1 MKHRIFSVYRC
12 FDADG
17 DLLYV
22 GASIQ
27 PLSRIWGHVVN
38 SPWIHLV
45 KTINVEVFED
55 KMVMAASEKKAIQD
69 EGPRFN
75 ITYSKNPAKARC
87 ELEKLKASKER
98 ASIRDRCKYRRRKA
112 EK

>member
-1 MKHRIFSVYRC
+1 
-12 FDADG
+12 
-17 DLLYV
+17 
-22 GASIQ
+22 
-27 PLSRIWGHVVN
+27 
-38 SPWIHLV
+38 
-45 KTINVEVFED
+45 
-55 KMVMAASEKKAIQD
+55 MAASEKKAIQD